1 VKGDIVER
9 DRNFARTKLLL
20 PRLAVYASP
29 ENLHKYCE
37 YKKDE
42 ESQQRLSH
50 SPYTAKTLSQLSTQV
65 LAVTMSSE
73 EPWVIETWHV
83 RMSFRKGGFFVPEG
97 AIQIPSKQIKGPNL
111 EYENKEFYV
120 QVTLNDKETI
130 KVRCRL
136 HHIGEPNDS
145 SLWWKPAL
153 PIFPEDKEILDSMPM
168 PRPRVK
174 KPQPLKLK

>member
-1 VKGDIVER
+1 MFECHSGKVDFLYQKEL
-9 DRNFARTKLLL
+9 F
-20 PRLAVYASP
+20 
-29 ENLHKYCE
+29 KYPQN
-37 YKKDE
+37 K
-42 ESQQRLSH
+42 
-50 SPYTAKTLSQLSTQV
+50 
-65 LAVTMSSE
+65 
-73 EPWVIETWHV
+73 
-83 RMSFRKGGFFVPEG
+83 
-97 AIQIPSKQIKGPNL
+97 IKGPNL

-120 QVTLNDKETI
+120 QVTLNGKETI